1 MSADNST
8 VPGNATMPQTN
19 TTLGFIC
26 QESFYENNTSSC
38 LRYPKLKRCVDDGTT
53 NHLNFYCVGQD
64 TISIGGSGPS
74 PLPTTFNMT
83 VFNCT
88 MDSCPIEAPAKNS
101 TKSDGGKKGNGN
113 NNPSSGSTSDAFKNN
128 DKKLTLSGL
137 LVLALMVSQLAL
149 M

>member
-1 MSADNST
+1 MSADNA
-8 VPGNATMPQTN
+8 VNATVPQTN
-19 TTLGFIC
+19 VTLGFIC

-38 LRYPKLKRCVDDGTT
+38 MRYSKLKACIKDGTM

-88 MDSCPIEAPAKNS
+88 MDSCPIEAPAENS
-101 TKSDGGKKGNGN
+101 TKPAGGKKGNGN
-113 NNPSSGSTSDAFKNN
+113 NSSSSASKSDAFKNN

-137 LVLALMVSQLAL
+137 LVLVLMASQLAL